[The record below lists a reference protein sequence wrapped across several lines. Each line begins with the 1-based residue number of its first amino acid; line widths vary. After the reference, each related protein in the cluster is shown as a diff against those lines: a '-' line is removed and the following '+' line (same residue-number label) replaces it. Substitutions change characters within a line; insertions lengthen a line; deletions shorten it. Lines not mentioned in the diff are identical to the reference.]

1 MAVSTFLHM
10 ETKKKRN
17 RNYPKETCGITNLI
31 RNNCSRSTLGLF
43 HLRWFSLLIL
53 LQSQPRISDVEFAFA
68 CPRQNVIETTL
79 KKRVASHQHRKKHRN
94 ENGPKVNLKQIL
106 ELRFKVDSIPFPF
119 TLLHTNKPEFAFP
132 CLRERYRRNNVYL
145 IVKQL

>member
-1 MAVSTFLHM
+1 MFLCQCQHCFIR
-10 ETKKKRN
+10 KPKNKRN

-43 HLRWFSLLIL
+43 HLRWFSPLLL

-79 KKRVASHQHRKKHRN
+79 KKRVASQQHQKTIAVETALKSTANGFWNFGLKARN
-94 ENGPKVNLKQIL
+94 RNYPKVNLIL
-106 ELRFKVDSIPFPF
+106 KSCSRSTSDSALKS
-119 TLLHTNKPEFAFP
+119 TSNT
-132 CLRERYRRNNVYL
+132 
-145 IVKQL
+145 